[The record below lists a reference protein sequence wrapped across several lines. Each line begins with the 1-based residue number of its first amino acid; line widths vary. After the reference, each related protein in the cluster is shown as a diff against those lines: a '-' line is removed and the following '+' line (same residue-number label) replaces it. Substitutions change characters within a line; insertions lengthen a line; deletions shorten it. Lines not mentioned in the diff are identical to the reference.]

1 LNYTPSFAIK
11 INVPYCKAQIVF
23 ESLTEKLN
31 SVFRSLSGRGRIT
44 EANVSDA
51 MHQVRKALLEA
62 DVNYQ
67 VVKKFCKDVTDAAV
81 GAEVIKSLH
90 PGQVMIKIVND
101 KLTELMGPVDS
112 NIYFVSPGPTIILLA
127 GLQGC
132 GKTTTAAKLAKYI
145 VEKKAKKPLLVAD
158 DLQRPAAIEQLITLG
173 QQLNVTTYSE
183 DSKNSVKVAK
193 NALNHAREN
202 GFDVVI
208 LDTAG
213 RLHVD
218 EDMMTEVAN
227 VAHAVNPH
235 QIYLVCDSMT
245 GQDAVNSAK
254 AFNERLE
261 LDGVILTKLDGDAR
275 GGAALSVKAVTGKPI
290 KFIGVGEK
298 LDKLEEF
305 HPDRMAGRI
314 LGMGDIV
321 TLVEKAHEQFDA
333 EDAEKLQKKIAKG
346 SFGFDD
352 FLKQMQAVKKMGGM
366 KDMLK
371 MMPGMAGQMDELDI
385 DGAELKRIEGIVH
398 SMTSHERREPD
409 IIDSSRRRRIAA
421 GSGTKPEDVAGLVK
435 TFRRSRDTM
444 KALAGGKLGGLR
456 SLFSG
461 GLNMETLGAAMS
473 SGRKIK
479 QRSRRKQII
488 KRRGKIKRI

>member
-1 LNYTPSFAIK
+1 MFDA
-11 INVPYCKAQIVF
+11 
-23 ESLTEKLN
+23 LTEKFG

-51 MHQVRKALLEA
+51 VRDVRKALLEA

-67 VVKKFCKDVTDAAV
+67 VVKQFCKDVGAAAM

-90 PGQVMIKIVND
+90 PGQVFVKIVND
-101 KLTELMGPVDS
+101 ELTKVMGPVDS
-112 NIYFVSPGPTIILLA
+112 QIYYVSPGPTLILLA

-132 GKTTTAAKLAKYI
+132 GKTTTAAKLAKY
-145 VEKKAKKPLLVAD
+145 VVDKGKKPLLVAD

-173 QQLNVTTYSE
+173 QQLNIPVYSE
-183 DSKNSVKVAK
+183 QSTNAVKVAK
-193 NALNHAREN
+193 NAISHAKEN
-202 GFDVVI
+202 GFEVVI
-208 LDTAG
+208 IDTAG

-218 EDMMTEVAN
+218 EEMMTQISDVAK
-227 VAHAVNPH
+227 AIEPH

-254 AFNERLE
+254 EFNERLE

-305 HPDRMAGRI
+305 HPDRMASRI
-314 LGMGDIV
+314 LGMGDVV
-321 TLVEKAHEQFDA
+321 TLVERAQEQFDA
-333 EDAEKLQKKIAKG
+333 EQAAKMQEKMAKG

-352 FLKQMQAVKKMGGM
+352 FLQQMQAVKKMGGM
-366 KDMLK
+366 KDLLK
-371 MMPGMAGQMDELDI
+371 LMPGGGQLGEMDFDEN
-385 DGAELKRIEGIVH
+385 ELKRMEGIVH
-398 SMTSHERREPD
+398 SMTASERRDPD

-421 GSGTKPEDVAGLVK
+421 GSGVQPHDVSGLVK
-435 TFRRSRDTM
+435 TFMRSRDM
-444 KALAGGKLGGLR
+444 LKAMSGGKLAGLKA
-456 SLFSG
+456 LMSG
-461 GLNMETLGAAMS
+461 GLSIDKLGEAMA

-479 QRSRRKQII
+479 QRSRRKQVII
-488 KRRGKIKRI
+488 RRGKKIRR

>member
-1 LNYTPSFAIK
+1 M
-11 INVPYCKAQIVF
+11 F
-23 ESLTEKLN
+23 ESLTEKFN

-51 MHQVRKALLEA
+51 MHDVRKALLEA
-62 DVNYQ
+62 DVNYN
-67 VVKKFCKDVTDAAV
+67 VVKQFCKDVRDAAM

-101 KLTELMGPVDS
+101 ELVRLMGPVDTR
-112 NIYFVSPGPTIILLA
+112 IYFVSPGPTVIMLA

-132 GKTTTAAKLAKYI
+132 GKTTTAAKLGRYLVAKGRH
-145 VEKKAKKPLLVAD
+145 PLLVAD
-158 DLQRPAAIEQLITLG
+158 DLQRPAAIDQLKILGEQTSIPVYTDEM
-173 QQLNVTTYSE
+173 TK
-183 DSKNSVKVAK
+183 DAVKVARDGVK
-193 NALNHAREN
+193 YAKDN
-202 GFDVVI
+202 GQDVVVI
-208 LDTAG
+208 DTAG

-218 EDMMTEVAN
+218 EEMMTQAADVAK
-227 VAHAVNPH
+227 AVTPH
-235 QIYLVCDSMT
+235 QIYLVCDAMT

-254 AFNERLE
+254 EFNERLE

-314 LGMGDIV
+314 LGMGDV
-321 TLVEKAHEQFDA
+321 VSLVEKAQEQFNQEEA
-333 EDAEKLQKKIAKG
+333 LKLQQKMAKG

-352 FLKQMQAVKKMGGM
+352 FLKQMQAVKKMGGI

-371 MMPGMAGQMDELDI
+371 LMPGMGGQIDDLDL
-385 DGAELKRIEGIVH
+385 DGAEMRRMEAIVQ
-398 SMTSHERREPD
+398 SMTPDERRDPD
-409 IIDSSRRRRIAA
+409 LIESSRRKRIAA
-421 GSGTKPEDVAGLVK
+421 GAGVDVHDVSGLVK
-435 TFRRSRDTM
+435 TFKRSRDM
-444 KALAGGKLGGLR
+444 LKALSGGTLGGLR
-456 SLFSG
+456 SLLSG
-461 GLNMETLGAAMS
+461 GMNMGALGQMMS

-479 QRSRRKQII
+479 QRSRRKKII
-488 KRRGKIKRI
+488 KRRGKIIRE